1 MTINERIAAVEAELE
16 FAEAAH
22 AAAENA
28 YDEYDL
34 NPAHF
39 KDADRSA
46 RLAEL
51 FEARCE
57 KAAATR
63 EIGERL
69 DELKRERFANSKQ
82 GQLYA
87 NLFKSFNK

>member
-1 MTINERIAAVEAELE
+1 MTINERIAAIEAELE
-16 FAEAAH
+16 IAEAAH
-22 AAAENA
+22 VAAEKA

-34 NPAHF
+34 NPTHF

-51 FEARCE
+51 FEVCCE
-57 KAAATR
+57 KATATR
-63 EIGERL
+63 EIGARL
-69 DELKRERFANSKQ
+69 DELKRERFVNSKQ

-87 NLFKSFNK
+87 NLLKSLNK